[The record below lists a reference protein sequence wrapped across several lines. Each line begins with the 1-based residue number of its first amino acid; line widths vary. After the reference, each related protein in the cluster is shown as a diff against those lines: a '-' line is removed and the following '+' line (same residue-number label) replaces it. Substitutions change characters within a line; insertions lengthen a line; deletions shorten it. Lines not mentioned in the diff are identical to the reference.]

1 MRLHSLHL
9 QAFGPFARR
18 HTVDFDALS
27 ADGLFLLHGDTGAG
41 KSTLFAAIC
50 FALYGLPPHER
61 NMRLRS
67 DHAPADLLTEVTL
80 EVTLAGKRL
89 QIRRIPAQKR
99 PHLRNSAELVDQKA
113 ETYLHQWVLDEHGH
127 GRWEG
132 IIKSHK
138 EAGEEIKSL
147 LRLTRQQFCQVVLL
161 PQNEFTKF
169 LRADASERRVLLG
182 TLFGTRRFG
191 LIEEFL
197 ANRKTLTAKTR
208 DEARADVLRLA
219 ERIQQAAGD
228 DLEPA
233 QNAPRADDSATLTAP
248 ARAWATALHRQ
259 ALTRQDAADA
269 ATETAEQQLTEA
281 RRAEQAVRDL
291 YRLQQAHRT
300 TAHDLGLLH
309 EQTTYHDHLAE
320 RRDRAVK
327 AQQLQSVL
335 ETAHTAD
342 REHTRALDDDSRA
355 RALLPPEHAS
365 LGTAGL
371 THAGQQLHAETGAVQ
386 ALLPDEAT
394 LQRHTTDLAALDREH
409 QQLTETLTDAQQWLN
424 ALPQRRA
431 DLATRLETARSA
443 QETSRELTPTLNLAE
458 KQLEA
463 ARRRDVLD
471 QQISA
476 AHKVLSQAEKDSEQA
491 AKTYVDIR
499 RRRTDGIVAELAG
512 RLVDGE
518 DCPVCGSPTHPAP
531 ATAQPGQPTAADE
544 QAAEAAHNHAQ
555 KTQNNAKEAL
565 AQLNE
570 QAATAR
576 GEAGGNIPLTD
587 LTAHR
592 TDLEQH
598 LADAL
603 SQAAD
608 AGPAGEQLT
617 LLEKEQAD
625 TEHTRNTATAR
636 MGAADATYDS
646 LHTQREELTHRLA
659 TALNGHATLADR
671 ITHLTQHA
679 GRLEAAAA
687 CAATVTTTATDRHSA
702 TALAEQAAHAA
713 GFTSPAEASAA
724 RLPDDE
730 LTAID
735 KEITHW
741 REQRLVLTAR
751 LAEPELQAAITQ
763 PPADLEHAVT
773 ELNTATTTHTRT
785 AALATQAADR
795 TTTLATLT
803 TQLDT
808 QIQRLE
814 PIEDA
819 YRTVDHLHGLIS
831 GGSPSNQLRMQL
843 ESYVLAA
850 RLEDVVDAANT
861 RLSRMSHHRFTLV
874 HSDDRAARG
883 AKSGLD
889 LKVLDAWSGHKRH
902 TDTLSG
908 GESFYVS
915 LALALGLADIVTA
928 EAGGQAL
935 DTLFIDEGFG
945 TLDEDTLHQVLD
957 VLDSLRAHDRT
968 VGLISH
974 VPELR
979 RRITQRLHIAK
990 HIDGSTLTHLTEAA
1004 E

>member
-1 MRLHSLHL
+1 MRLHSLRL

-67 DHAPADLLTEVTL
+67 DHAPANLLTEVTL

-99 PHLRNSAELVDQKA
+99 PHLRNSAELVDQKP

-127 GRWEG
+127 GQWEG

-169 LRADASERRVLLG
+169 LRADASERRILLG

-197 ANRKTLTAKTR
+197 ATRKTLTAKTR

-233 QNAPRADDSATLTAP
+233 QDAPRADDPTTLTAP
-248 ARAWATALHRQ
+248 ARAWASALHRQ
-259 ALTRQDAADA
+259 ALTLQDAATT
-269 ATETAEQQLTEA
+269 ATETAEQQLAQA
-281 RRAEQAVRDL
+281 RIAEQAVRDL
-291 YRLQQAHRT
+291 HRLQQTHRT
-300 TAHDLGLLH
+300 TAHDLSLLH
-309 EQTTYHDHLAE
+309 EQTAHHDHLAD
-320 RRDRAVK
+320 RRERAVK

-342 REHTRALDDDSRA
+342 LKHTRALDDDSRA
-355 RALLPPEHAS
+355 RALLLPEHAS
-365 LGTAGL
+365 LDAAAL
-371 THAGQQLHAETGAVQ
+371 THAAQQLHADTGAVQ

-394 LQRHTTDLAALDREH
+394 LQRHTAELAALDRER
-409 QQLTETLTDAQQWLN
+409 QQLTETLTDAQERLN
-424 ALPQRRA
+424 TLPQRRA
-431 DLATRLETARSA
+431 ALAARLDDARSA
-443 QETSRELTPTLNLAE
+443 QETSRELTPTLNLVE

-463 ARRRDVLD
+463 ARRRDALD

-476 AHKVLSQAEKDSEQA
+476 ARKVLSQAEKDFEQA
-491 AKTYVDIR
+491 TKTYIDIR

-518 DCPVCGSPTHPAP
+518 DCPVCGSATHPAP

-544 QAAEAAHNHAQ
+544 QAAEAAHTRAQ
-555 KTQNNAKEAL
+555 QSENKAKQTL
-565 AQLNE
+565 AHLNE

-576 GEAGGNIPLTD
+576 GEAGGDTPLAD
-587 LTAHR
+587 LTAHH
-592 TDLEQH
+592 TTLEQH

-603 SQAAD
+603 SQASD
-608 AGPAGEQLT
+608 AGPASEQLA
-617 LLEKEQAD
+617 LLEKEQAE

-636 MGAADATYDS
+636 LGAADATYDS

-671 ITHLTQHA
+671 ITALTQHA

-687 CAATVTTTATDRHSA
+687 CAATATSRHSA
-702 TALAEQAAHAA
+702 AALAEQAAHAA

-730 LTAID
+730 LTAI
-735 KEITHW
+735 ESQITHW
-741 REQRLVLTAR
+741 REQCLVLTAR
-751 LAEPELQAAITQ
+751 LAEPELQAAIDQ

-773 ELNTATTTHTRT
+773 ELNTATATHSRT

-795 TTTLATLT
+795 TTALATLT
-803 TQLDT
+803 AQLDT
-808 QIQRLE
+808 HIQRLE
-814 PIEDA
+814 PLEDT

-979 RRITQRLHIAK
+979 RRITQRLHISK
-990 HIDGSTLTHLTEAA
+990 NINGSTLTHLTEAA